1 MKWHVRFGWVALAP
15 AIFALASGCQP
26 AAVEKGWRALRAGK
40 LGKAE
45 AVVDRGLKKH
55 RDSLALW
62 DLKFRICLLKR
73 SWRNCPKVFRQ
84 VRRHDS
90 NAVRW
95 GLDLMVR
102 QSLWAGLKCKKAV
115 VRRRSARLARD
126 LRVTG
131 LTKVL
136 REALSDRDAR
146 ASALAAGALWT
157 RDEEAREVMRKL
169 SRHPDHLVRQELAAG
184 LGRRPHHRFAAELLL
199 KKFAADAHPGV
210 RVQALSA
217 LGKVRPRAAPVFR
230 QAVRALLHAS
240 RDPSG
245 WVRAEAVHQLVRLRR
260 PGLWP
265 QVKQSLSDPHLGA
278 RLAGLRLLK
287 RSRLRREKC
296 RVLVGSKD
304 IFLALRAA
312 VILARRRAPGF
323 RPGDLDLARA
333 VLKRAGEDPRW
344 DVRAA
349 ACNAASS
356 MKGFRSAR
364 QAVYW
369 GLVDRH
375 PRVRMAAART
385 ALTLGES
392 RDKAIS
398 VLKALITERPELATS
413 AAHILALRRIP
424 FGIGALKRLATS
436 GRTGQKRS
444 AVVLLGALR
453 KELDAVLNGW
463 ASGPWSVRLAA
474 DQALWKWWRR

>member
-1 MKWHVRFGWVALAP
+1 MKWFVRFGWAAP
-15 AIFALASGCQP
+15 AAAILVLGGGCQP
-26 AAVEKGWRALRAGK
+26 AAVENAWKALRAGK
-40 LGKAE
+40 LEKAE
-45 AVVDRGLKKH
+45 RVVDQGLKKH

-73 SWRNCPKVFRQ
+73 DWRNCPRMFKQ
-84 VRRHDS
+84 VRRYDS
-90 NAVRW
+90 NAARW

-102 QSLWAGLKCKKAV
+102 QSLWAGLKCKKAA

-131 LTKVL
+131 LKKVL
-136 REALSDRDAR
+136 REALSDQDAR

-169 SRHPDHLVRQELAAG
+169 MHHPDPHVRQELAAG

-199 KKFAADAHPGV
+199 EKLAKDAHPGV
-210 RVQALSA
+210 RVEALSA
-217 LGKVRPRAAPVFR
+217 LGKVRPGKATVFR
-230 QAVRALLHAS
+230 KAVRALLYAS

-245 WVRAEAVHQLVRLRR
+245 WVRAEAVHQLVQLRR
-260 PGLWP
+260 PSMWP

-278 RLAGLRLLK
+278 QLAGLRLLK
-287 RSRLRREKC
+287 RSRLGREKS
-296 RVLVGSKD
+296 RSLVGSD
-304 IFLALRAA
+304 NIFLALRAA
-312 VILARRRAPGF
+312 VILARRTAPGF
-323 RPGDLDLARA
+323 RPGDLVMAGA

-392 RDKAIS
+392 RDKAIKT
-398 VLKALITERPELATS
+398 LRALISERPELAVS

-424 FGIGALKRLATS
+424 DGIGALKRLATS

-444 AVVLLGALR
+444 AVVLLGSLR
-453 KELDAVLNGW
+453 KELDTVLSGW

-474 DQALWKWWRR
+474 DRAMWKWWRR